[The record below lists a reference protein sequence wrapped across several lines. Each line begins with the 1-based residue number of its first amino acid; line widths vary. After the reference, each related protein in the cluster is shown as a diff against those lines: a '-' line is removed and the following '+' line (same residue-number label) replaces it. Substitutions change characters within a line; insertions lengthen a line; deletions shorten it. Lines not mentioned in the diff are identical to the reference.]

1 MESSQALLIHVTLKV
16 QSYDCNAAM
25 PELAQM
31 LNAKLGATVKQGAAK
46 LYEKRGR
53 WYLALSISVQVTPC
67 VGTKVAGVD
76 LGLANLAVVNCE
88 GETLFFS
95 GDHAAFVRRRFKAL
109 RRRMGKAKALGAIR
123 RMKDK
128 EARSSVWRR
137 RPSQPQGDSLWV
149 YRLRPHRARGF
160 RGRRK
165 HRESN

>member
-1 MESSQALLIHVTLKV
+1 VEFEPAVESSQAFLIHVTLKV

-95 GDHAAFVRRRFKAL
+95 GDAAAFV
-109 RRRMGKAKALGAIR
+109 R

-149 YRLRPHRARGF
+149 YRPRPRRARGF

-165 HRESN
+165 HWRGWTTGA